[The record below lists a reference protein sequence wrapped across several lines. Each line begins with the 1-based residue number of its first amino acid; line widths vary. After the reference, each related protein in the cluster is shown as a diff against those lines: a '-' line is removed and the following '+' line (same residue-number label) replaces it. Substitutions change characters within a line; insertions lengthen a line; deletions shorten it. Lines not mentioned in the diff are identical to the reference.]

1 MFSEYK
7 TDIHVKSFNII
18 ARTNEAKSLVKT
30 FYAML
35 NANTIM
41 QHVISIKNW
50 NDFFYINL

>member
-41 QHVISIKNW
+41 QHVISMKN
-50 NDFFYINL
+50 